1 MPDLSGSPVF
11 VVNSTGGKSGKII
24 ETKMMAHG

>member
-1 MPDLSGSPVF
+1 VPDLPGNPVF

-24 ETKMMAHG
+24 ETKTMAHG